1 MEGTLTEAQ
10 IVALLCR
17 TSDREPRGA
26 EASAALAHELG
37 DRAGLDVRLIGSA
50 QPPRD
55 GTWQEDLRDARG
67 CLLEAGGQ
75 LEDALNAARR
85 PVLVTADCSI
95 AVSTLPVLVRE
106 RPEAWVVW
114 LDAHPDFNT
123 PDSSPSGYL
132 GGMCL
137 AGACG
142 LWETGFGAGV
152 DPTRV
157 VQCGIRST
165 DGGEQVLLETSGVV
179 HVERPSELAAAVEG
193 REVFVHLDLDV
204 LDPSVLPFQFPVEG
218 GFSDEGLQTLLAEI
232 MGAAGD
238 VVGAEITSLTDPD
251 QALHAADIVEGLLD
265 LELDPDAGEDA

>member
-1 MEGTLTEAQ
+1 MDGTLTEPQ

-17 TSDREPRGA
+17 TSDRELHGA
-26 EASAALAHELG
+26 EASAALARELG
-37 DRAGLDVRLIGSA
+37 ERVGLDPRLIGSA
-50 QPPRD
+50 QEPRD
-55 GTWQEDLRDARG
+55 GGWEEDLRDGRG

-75 LEDALNAARR
+75 LEDALNAGRR
-85 PVLVTADCSI
+85 PLLVAADCSI
-95 AVSTLPVLVRE
+95 AVATLPVLVRE

-123 PDSSPSGYL
+123 PESSPSGFL

-142 LWETGFGAGV
+142 LWDTGFGAGL

-165 DGGEQVLLETSGVV
+165 DGGEQVLLERSGVARI
-179 HVERPSELAAAVEG
+179 ERPADLAAAIEG

-218 GFSDEGLQTLLAEI
+218 GFSEEGLRTLLTEVVD
-232 MGAAGD
+232 AASE
-238 VVGAEITSLTDPD
+238 VLGAEITSLTQPA
-251 QALHAADIVEGLLD
+251 QASHAADIVEALLGLQ
-265 LELDPDAGEDA
+265 EPDDE